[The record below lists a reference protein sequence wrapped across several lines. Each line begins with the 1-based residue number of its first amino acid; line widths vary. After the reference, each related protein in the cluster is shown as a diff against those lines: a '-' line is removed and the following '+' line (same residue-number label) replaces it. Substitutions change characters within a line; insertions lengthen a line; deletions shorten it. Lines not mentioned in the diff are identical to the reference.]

1 MKRSLSNKSLTNL
14 RQRPRKLQ
22 GQNVNLDTAILALR
36 SVNPTVEEMDYVLEG
51 LGMKWAMRTYFLD
64 KCEFE
69 VHYKY

>member
-22 GQNVNLDTAILALR
+22 GQNINLDTAILALR
-36 SVNPTVEEMDYVLEG
+36 SVKPTVEEMDYVLEA
-51 LGMKWAMRTYFLD
+51 LGMKWAMHTHLLN

-69 VHYKY
+69 IHYKY